1 MELAEEKEKEKNVQ
15 RAAKGSLTRAINA
28 VKLLMDAKRSS
39 LEVRTTLKD
48 IKEAHATLAGK
59 QTKL

>member
-48 IKEAHATLAGK
+48 MLH
-59 QTKL
+59 